1 MKVAELSI
9 SRTPADLNSTPLSH
23 TNIWS
28 FLEDH
33 CGGQTWLRTS
43 DGNLSSEEVLAKAV
57 DLSDELSMHGVG
69 EGDRVA
75 LLAEN
80 SAEFVT
86 ALFSI
91 IRLKA
96 CAVLLPA
103 HLPGDLLAGYLEIAE
118 ISAALIGPGLV
129 HAELSDALG
138 GRPEQVANGQLELL
152 VGPPCGKRYPA
163 GATPALMI
171 FTSGTTGLPKA
182 VVFSHRYV
190 LEVSHVLARGK
201 GFEQG
206 ERLYLCT
213 PMCHADGVVALFI
226 TLILD
231 GELAIARKFSR
242 SRFWDDIIKYD
253 STSFYYV
260 GAILSFL
267 ARSASGPDRP
277 TNLRFATG
285 GGASQGVAER
295 FEGRFSVPVL
305 EAYSMTE
312 CMACCSNTT
321 THRRVGT
328 VGRPYPGYEV
338 LIVDPDDK
346 VVPKGNEGEL
356 VVRPPWPSLTFD
368 EYYGQPSGTVQKL
381 RSTWFRTGDVAV
393 MDDDGFVLFRGRQGE
408 AIRRR
413 GENIL
418 PTHIET
424 AAQAVPTIHR
434 AAAAGLESEH
444 GDQDIVLFIE
454 LVTDH
459 VVSPTLAAELVAAL
473 PHSMRPRWI
482 RVVERIPITA
492 TNKIRRSELAAV
504 VPVMYID
511 VPENG
516 EIGTE
521 NWYVKKV

>member
-1 MKVAELSI
+1 MKVAEPSI
-9 SRTPADLNSTPLSH
+9 SRTPVDSNWAPVSH
-23 TNIWS
+23 TSIWS

-33 CGGQTWLRTS
+33 SGGQTWLRTEHG
-43 DGNLSSEEVLAKAV
+43 DLSSREVLAKAA
-57 DLSDELSMHGVG
+57 DLSEDLAARGIG

-80 SAEFVT
+80 GAEFVT

-91 IRLKA
+91 IKLKA
-96 CAVLLPA
+96 CAVLLPT
-103 HLPGDLLAGYLEIAE
+103 HLPGDLLAGYLDIAE
-118 ISAALIGPGLV
+118 IGAALIGTGLV
-129 HAELSDALG
+129 HAELSAALG
-138 GRPEQVANGQLELL
+138 RSEPVADGQLELL
-152 VGPPCGKRYPA
+152 VGTPRGERYPA
-163 GATPALMI
+163 GTTPALMI

-213 PMCHADGVVALFI
+213 PMCHADGVVAMII
-226 TLILD
+226 TLTLG

-242 SRFWDDIIKYD
+242 SRFWDDIAKYD

-267 ARSASGPDRP
+267 TRSEFGPDGP
-277 TNLRFATG
+277 TSLRFATG
-285 GGASQGVAER
+285 GGASQSVAEKFEDR
-295 FEGRFSVPVL
+295 FTVAVL

-312 CMACCSNTT
+312 CMACCSNTI
-321 THRRVGT
+321 THRRPGT

-338 LIVDPDDK
+338 LIVDPDDQ
-346 VVPKGNEGEL
+346 VVPKGEAGEL
-356 VVRPPWPSLTFD
+356 LVRPPWPSLTFD
-368 EYYGQPSGTVQKL
+368 EYYGRPLETVQKL

-393 MDDDGFVLFRGRQGE
+393 MDDEGYLLFRGRQGE

-418 PTHIET
+418 PTHVET
-424 AAQAVPTIHR
+424 AAQALPAVRR
-434 AAAAGLESEH
+434 AAAAGLASEH
-444 GDQDIVLFIE
+444 GDQDILLLIE
-454 LVTDH
+454 LADGQ
-459 VVSPTLAAELVAAL
+459 VVPPTLAAELVAAL

-482 RVVERIPITA
+482 RVVDTIPITA
-492 TNKIRRSELAAV
+492 TNKIRRSELAGV
-504 VPVMYID
+504 VPVMHVE

-516 EIGTE
+516 DIGME
-521 NWYVKKV
+521 NWHVTQA